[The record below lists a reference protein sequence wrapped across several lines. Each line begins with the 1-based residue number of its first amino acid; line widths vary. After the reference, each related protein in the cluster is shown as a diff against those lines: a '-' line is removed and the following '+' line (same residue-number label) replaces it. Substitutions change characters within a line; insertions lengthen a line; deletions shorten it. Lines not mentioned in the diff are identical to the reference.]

1 MTIIVLC
8 DLTLVMNFSILETE
22 EKIESAA
29 RNTCSYHWNS
39 QLMAQIH
46 IPEINDRIS
55 LSLGKLSKQIFG
67 KSWEFGPTGLTP
79 PSPNVGIFSVN
90 FSEIFGKKGSN
101 MP

>member
-79 PSPNVGIFSVN
+79 PLPLPVRWDSQK
-90 FSEIFGKKGSN
+90 GKKK
-101 MP
+101 